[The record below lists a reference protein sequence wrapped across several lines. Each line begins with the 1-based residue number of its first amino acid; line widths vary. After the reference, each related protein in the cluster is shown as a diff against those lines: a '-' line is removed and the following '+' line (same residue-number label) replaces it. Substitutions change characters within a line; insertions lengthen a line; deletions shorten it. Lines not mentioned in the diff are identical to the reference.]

1 MMVRRKRARSLTEA
15 IDRTSSAAISDTRTF
30 ATTSC
35 RNIPPVSSGPFGFST
50 RRAHLFAFTF
60 SPISPAAWILRA
72 LTVIPTLSCDV
83 ELRFRFA
90 GVGPRSPTLSGLGRP
105 ASEAVLLPR
114 RSTAHSRLEASGRSF
129 FAFYQLAAGFNP
141 RGTGAP

>member
-1 MMVRRKRARSLTEA
+1 M
-15 IDRTSSAAISDTRTF
+15 D
-30 ATTSC
+30 
-35 RNIPPVSSGPFGFST
+35 
-50 RRAHLFAFTF
+50 
-60 SPISPAAWILRA
+60 LRA

-105 ASEAVLLPR
+105 ASEAVLPPR

-129 FAFYQLAAGFNP
+129 FCLQPQLYKPADGLGMAWGVGLFIGPSVDLLAEAFGKAQRGRRHLTRRGAASLFLSYDN
-141 RGTGAP
+141 